1 MCCLSQGTLAVLA
14 LQLARQIHFQVSL
27 PTGPRRAEH
36 CCWRRPLDRL
46 LSSPLWHPPSCE
58 FSVRGQAG
66 WAGSFSGPGS
76 ISGHT
81 SGKEPSSAPC
91 LSSVQSEDGTGGGGG
106 VGFCLP
112 GCGPCPPSRVP
123 PWAPLAFRGGSPT
136 GVPAVLDPTCG
147 SLPAP
152 QPVWSFSA
160 QSVISRRV
168 LIEVLSWGCAEPLQ
182 RSA

>member
-106 VGFCLP
+106 CGVLPARVWAVPTLQGPPLGSPRLPWGEPHGGP
-112 GCGPCPPSRVP
+112 GC
-123 PWAPLAFRGGSPT
+123 FRSY
-136 GVPAVLDPTCG
+136 VW
-147 SLPAP
+147 LPARP
-152 QPVWSFSA
+152 PASLVLLR
-160 QSVISRRV
+160 SVSHQQAR
-168 LIEVLSWGCAEPLQ
+168 LD
-182 RSA
+182 